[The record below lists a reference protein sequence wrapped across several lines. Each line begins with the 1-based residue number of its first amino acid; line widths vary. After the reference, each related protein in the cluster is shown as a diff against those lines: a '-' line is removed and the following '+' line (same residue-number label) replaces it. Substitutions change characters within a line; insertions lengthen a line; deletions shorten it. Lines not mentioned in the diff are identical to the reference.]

1 MPKIFERLRD
11 LVLGGKCEDSHG
23 TAPAL
28 VIKVRCAR
36 CGEQITTRV
45 EKAHALQEQ
54 YDTQG
59 SSEGEEAQVSG
70 YLLQKELLGE
80 KCQEM
85 VRLTM
90 RFDPSRRLLKHEITG
105 GQLVEVV
112 ESE

>member
-1 MPKIFERLRD
+1 MPRMLERLRD
-11 LVLGGKCEDSHG
+11 LVLGGKCEDSNG

-28 VIKVRCAR
+28 VIKVRCNH
-36 CGEQITTRV
+36 CGEEITTRV

-59 SSEGEEAQVSG
+59 STEGEEPQLAG

-80 KCQEM
+80 KCQEL

-90 RFDPSRRLLKHEITG
+90 RFDPCRRLVKHEISG
-105 GQLVEVV
+105 GTLVEVAD
-112 ESE
+112 SE

>member
-1 MPKIFERLRD
+1 MPKMLERLRD
-11 LVLGGKCEDSHG
+11 LVLGGKGEDSQG

-28 VIKVRCAR
+28 VIKVRCDR
-36 CGEQITTRV
+36 CGEEITTRV

-59 SSEGEEAQVSG
+59 PEGEEPQVSG

-80 KCQEM
+80 KCQEL

-90 RFDPSRRLLKHEITG
+90 HFDPCRRLVKHEITG
-105 GQLVEVV
+105 GQLLEVAD
-112 ESE
+112 SE

>member
-1 MPKIFERLRD
+1 MFERLRD
-11 LVLGGKCEDSHG
+11 LVLGGKCEDSNG

-28 VIKVRCAR
+28 VIKVRCAH
-36 CGEQITTRV
+36 CGEEIATRV

-54 YDTQG
+54 YEAA
-59 SSEGEEAQVSG
+59 SEGEEPEITG

-80 KCQEM
+80 KCQEL

-90 RFDPSRRLLKHEITG
+90 HFDPCRRLVKHEISG
-105 GQLVEVV
+105 GELVEVV

>member
-1 MPKIFERLRD
+1 MAKMFERLRD
-11 LVLGGKCEDSHG
+11 LVLGGKCEDSNG

-28 VIKVRCAR
+28 VIKVRCAH
-36 CGEQITTRV
+36 CGEEIATRV

-54 YDTQG
+54 YEAD
-59 SSEGEEAQVSG
+59 SEGEEPEITG

-80 KCQEM
+80 KCQEL

-90 RFDPSRRLLKHEITG
+90 HFDPCRRLVKHEISG
-105 GQLVEVV
+105 GELVEVV